1 MPEISLAD
9 LVKNLG
15 PTVIRVLCAPAGD
28 GHAVGEPEFLDTAD
42 PAPTSPS
49 ALLLGI
55 GLHVDDVERIAE
67 AVEQASRHNA
77 AALVVK
83 CRDAD
88 PGALVELATRHGV
101 AVLDAAAEVPWR
113 RLEALCATVL
123 RGEPGR
129 GLADLARVPNGD
141 LFALANAVAAIAGGA
156 VAIMDTNQVIIAYSS
171 LDGQPIDDTRSHGI
185 LSRRVPED
193 ALPNFLAPAVWNSR
207 SVVRVKRE
215 GDLDRLAVVIR
226 AGSEVL
232 GSLWVAVEDDTDL
245 APREAALQEAAK
257 LAALHMLQLRRH
269 TAAEQERRDQALRAV
284 LDSAGTG
291 AGLEFPG
298 YLLALTSRGP
308 TDATRRHLS
317 SLQVEDM
324 VALDAASFGLSIATT
339 LIGDRLYVHVPA
351 AGSSGRQAAIFAG
364 HVVDRAKAS
373 LHRDFLAVLG
383 TEAANPGALRV
394 QRTDLDSALDHLGRV
409 GVHTGVVDLESLR
422 VDLVLHRVTSL
433 VAERE
438 DLRSGLARRITDH
451 DTAKGSDYAASL
463 HAYLRSFGDIV
474 AVAEALHVHQNTLRH
489 RLRRAE
495 ELFDVDLRRPEHLLL
510 LWLELAADR
519 S

>member
-1 MPEISLAD
+1 MTEISLAD
-9 LVKNLG
+9 LVKTLG
-15 PTVIRVLCAPAGD
+15 PTVVRVLCAPTGV
-28 GHAVGEPEFLDTAD
+28 GHAVGEPELLDTTD
-42 PAPTSPS
+42 PSPTSPS

-55 GLHVDDVERIAE
+55 GLHVDDADRIAE
-67 AVEQASRHNA
+67 AVGQASRHNA

-83 CRDAD
+83 CRDTD
-88 PGALVELATRHGV
+88 PGALLELATRFGV
-101 AVLDAAAEVPWR
+101 AVLDAVPEVPWR

-123 RGEPGR
+123 RGQARRGR
-129 GLADLARVPNGD
+129 ADLAHVPNGD

-171 LDGQPIDDTRSHGI
+171 LDGQPIDDTRSRSI
-185 LSRRVPED
+185 LSRRVPAD
-193 ALPNFLAPAVWNSR
+193 ALPNFLAPTVWNSR
-207 SVVRVKRE
+207 SGVRVKRE
-215 GDLDRLAVVIR
+215 GDMDRLAVVIR

-232 GSLWVAVEDDTDL
+232 GSLWVAVGDDTDL
-245 APREAALQEAAK
+245 VSREAALQEAAK
-257 LAALHMLQLRRH
+257 LAALHMLQLRRR
-269 TAAEQERRDQALRAV
+269 TAAEQERRDQALLAV
-284 LDSAGTG
+284 LESTGT
-291 AGLEFPG
+291 GLEFPG

-324 VALDAASFGLSIATT
+324 LALDAASFRLSIATT
-339 LIGDRLYVHVPA
+339 LISDRLYVHVPA
-351 AGSSGRQAAIFAG
+351 AGSSGRQAAIFAR

-383 TEAANPGALRV
+383 TEAANPAALRT
-394 QRTDLDSALDHLGRV
+394 QRTDIDSALGHLTRT
-409 GVHTGVVDLESLR
+409 GVHTGVVDLETVR
-422 VDLVLHRVTSL
+422 ADLVLHRITSL

-438 DLRSGLARRITDH
+438 DLRSGMAERITGH
-451 DTAKGSDYAASL
+451 DAGKGSDYAASL

-495 ELFDVDLRRPEHLLL
+495 ELFGIDLRRPEHLLL
-510 LWLELAADR
+510 LWLELEAR
-519 S
+519 ES